1 MFSALIN
8 SLILLS
14 VGIVLLI
21 GGAELLI
28 RQVQY
33 LAQRY
38 NISPLVLGAILL
50 GFGTSLPEIV
60 VSVFAVIN
68 ETPLVAYGNAIG
80 SNLLNIGIIFGLA
93 ACVSSSPLVIKAQE
107 ARISFVFLGLSIISI
122 VIFASDMILMPYEA
136 AISFLLFICCM
147 YLLITANRPPT
158 QETNPEI
165 TPNPSANPSTNT
177 APSVNNSKTRRLSL
191 VALMTILGLAGVAYG
206 GEMTVKNAYAFAYE
220 LEVPEQVISLLL
232 VAFGT
237 SLPELVV
244 TIQLAMKKET
254 SLIIGNI
261 LGSNIFNVL
270 LVLPIAYALKP
281 LHISLIDL
289 YRDGAFM
296 IVLTL
301 ILIALGFAWKG
312 ERRVHRKGGALMI
325 VTYCIY
331 FSLLI
336 RYALVA

>member
-1 MFSALIN
+1 MFSSLIN
-8 SLILLS
+8 SLILLG
-14 VGIVLLI
+14 VGIALLI

-80 SNLLNIGIIFGLA
+80 SNLLNIGIILGLA

-107 ARISFVFLGLSIISI
+107 ARISFVFLGLSMISI
-122 VIFASDMILMPYEA
+122 VVFASDMILMPYEA

-147 YLLITANRPPT
+147 YLLITANRPPAQVT
-158 QETNPEI
+158 GPGI
-165 TPNPSANPSTNT
+165 TPNPI
-177 APSVNNSKTRRLSL
+177 KKRRLSL
-191 VALMTILGLAGVAYG
+191 VALMTILGLGAVAYG
-206 GEMTVKNAYAFAYE
+206 GEMTVKNACAFAYE

-281 LHISLIDL
+281 LHISWMDL

-312 ERRVHRKGGALMI
+312 ERRVHRKGGALM
-325 VTYCIY
+325 VATYCIY